1 MNRKALVALAMATAF
16 GVLGTASTIA
26 KDDMGGGSDRGDR
39 TAIGAIAASRAGLW
53 CRAV

>member
-1 MNRKALVALAMATAF
+1 MNRKAFVALAMATAF

-26 KDDMGGGSDRGDR
+26 KDDMGGGSDRGE
-39 TAIGAIAASRAGLW
+39 SSGLW